1 MKNRSEHRQM
11 IVSATLIFALYFG
24 VLPFSAQTTQ
34 SNDSLNCN
42 LNPEKCKKKPETN
55 PSIKSVPTKGD
66 TLPGSQNPGSLNENN
81 EIKKENPSGYKNSIE
96 MEFVRI
102 PAGEFLMG
110 SSKGAKDEVPI
121 RKVRISKPFF
131 LGKFEVKQVEWAR
144 VMGNNPS
151 SFSECGDCPVEQIEW
166 KDVQIFLRKLSEA
179 ENKTYRLPTE
189 AEWEYAAKAGSD
201 KPYQFGENISQKEA
215 NVGDTAKGVRNN
227 PDYKGQPIK
236 VGSYQPN
243 SWGLYDMHGNVWEWC
258 EDFYGKY
265 EENDTVDPDGP
276 NTGTRHVVRGGS
288 WYHDGY
294 YARSTNRTI
303 GSYSERNGIIGF
315 RVLLQLD

>member
-1 MKNRSEHRQM
+1 MKNRRNHRQM

-34 SNDSLNCN
+34 SNDSSNCN
-42 LNPEKCKKKPETN
+42 ANPEKCKKKVETN
-55 PSIKSVPTKGD
+55 PSIKSAPTKD
-66 TLPGSQNPGSLNENN
+66 EILPGSQNPGSLNENN

-121 RKVRISKPFF
+121 RKVRISKPFL

-151 SFSECGDCPVEQIEW
+151 SFSECGDCPVEQVSW
-166 KDVQIFLRKLSEA
+166 DDVQIFLRKLSES
-179 ENKTYRLPTE
+179 ENKFYRLPTE

-201 KPYQFGENISQKEA
+201 KAFQFGDTISQKDA
-215 NVGDTAKGVRNN
+215 NVGDTARGVRNN
-227 PDYKGQPIK
+227 PDYKGKPIT
-236 VGSYQPN
+236 VGSYKPN
-243 SWGLYDMHGNVWEWC
+243 AWGLYDMHGNVWEWC

-265 EENDTVDPDGP
+265 NENETVD
-276 NTGTRHVVRGGS
+276 
-288 WYHDGY
+288 
-294 YARSTNRTI
+294 
-303 GSYSERNGIIGF
+303 
-315 RVLLQLD
+315 